1 MADTHVRCFR
11 PLSELNLID
20 NFLFHKMIDD
30 PETGEEFC
38 RILLRTILNRE
49 IRHIK
54 ITPQKDIYGIDTDM
68 HGIRMDAYLEDI
80 GGSDALDADILPD
93 IYDIEPNLTYE
104 KESIP
109 KRMRFYQGM
118 IDSTNLRK
126 GHTYK
131 NLPNAVIIF
140 ILPYDPFGDNR
151 MVYTIQ
157 NTIKENSDIDY
168 NDGALKIILYT
179 KGKAGN
185 ASKELQDMLKYFE
198 SSTTANVTNPDIEF
212 VHHMVD
218 RLKERKEMKLEYM
231 KNCEWDEFNKN
242 IGREEGIVLGREEA
256 RQEGIHNLIS
266 TCLKNKISCDNIL
279 TELIS
284 TYSITQEEAQL
295 YINKYSNLS

>member
-109 KRMRFYQGM
+109 KRMRFYQG
-118 IDSTNLRK
+118 T
-126 GHTYK
+126 
-131 NLPNAVIIF
+131 
-140 ILPYDPFGDNR
+140 
-151 MVYTIQ
+151 
-157 NTIKENSDIDY
+157 
-168 NDGALKIILYT
+168 
-179 KGKAGN
+179 
-185 ASKELQDMLKYFE
+185 
-198 SSTTANVTNPDIEF
+198 
-212 VHHMVD
+212 
-218 RLKERKEMKLEYM
+218 
-231 KNCEWDEFNKN
+231 
-242 IGREEGIVLGREEA
+242 
-256 RQEGIHNLIS
+256 
-266 TCLKNKISCDNIL
+266 
-279 TELIS
+279 
-284 TYSITQEEAQL
+284 
-295 YINKYSNLS
+295 